1 MKDIFKKIGVGV
13 WISVAAVVLAVVALI
28 IYGVMLDTGDGV
40 FPQGTQAGVYFYKNE
55 FGSVTTLGVLG
66 LFFIVIAIA
75 GGLFNF
81 EELFAKLNFDGVLAK
96 VFKILGKVCN
106 VIVDALRVVAPVL
119 FMLMI
124 MSMVQIMYNGF
135 AWSLFSNEELAIDPK
150 AVETSYLMIV
160 TAVMLLITSITCMV
174 AAFFGLRKKGNKEV
188 AEKTVEETA
197 EETAAE

>member
-1 MKDIFKKIGVGV
+1 MKDILKKIGVGV
-13 WISVAAVVLAVVALI
+13 WISIAAVVLSVVALI

-55 FGSVTTLGVLG
+55 FGMVTTLGVLG
-66 LFFIVIAIA
+66 LLFIVISIA
-75 GGLFNF
+75 GGMFDF
-81 EELFAKLNFDGVLAK
+81 EELFAKLNFDGVLKK

-106 VIVDALRVVAPVL
+106 VLVDALRVIAPAL
-119 FMLMI
+119 LMLMLI
-124 MSMVQIMYNGF
+124 EMVKIMYNGF

-174 AAFFGLRKKGNKEV
+174 AAFFGLRKKENKKV
-188 AEKTVEETA
+188 A